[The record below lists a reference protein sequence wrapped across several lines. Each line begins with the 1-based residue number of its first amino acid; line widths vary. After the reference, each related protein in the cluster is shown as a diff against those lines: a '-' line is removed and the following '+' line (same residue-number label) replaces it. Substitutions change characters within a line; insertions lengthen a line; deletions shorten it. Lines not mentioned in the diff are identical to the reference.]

1 MRLTDDQIKEIS
13 ALCEPED
20 LPGDLVEIAE
30 LLGAFKALLLG
41 YHMGCGRI
49 YIKPWSNDPQN
60 WSFDVRLIV
69 DILGKK
75 DAQIIVSNFSP
86 FNAGTH
92 VDIPRCDR
100 FWRQWRNKVI
110 AESTAVRQVDLA
122 RAHNLT
128 DRQIRTIQKQFN
140 TNKNQPDLFG

>member
-1 MRLTDDQIKEIS
+1 MQLNDDQIKEIS
-13 ALCEPED
+13 THCEPED

-30 LLGAFKALLLG
+30 LLGTFKALLLG

-49 YIKPWSNDPQN
+49 YIKPWSDDPQN
-60 WSFDVRLIV
+60 WSWDVRLIV

-75 DAQIIVSNFSP
+75 DTQIIVSNFSP

-92 VDIPRCDR
+92 VDIPRCAR

-110 AESTAVRQVDLA
+110 AESTSVRQIDLA
-122 RAHNLT
+122 RTNNLT

-140 TNKNQPDLFG
+140 INKNQPDLFG